1 MKDKPKAVTL
11 RHTEEAENEYV
22 ETREDYLVKGR
33 NGLESA
39 VIISDQLGNVWGGK
53 KLMEWEKVKFILR
66 TLNENNIK
74 YAIIGGI
81 AMGQHALP
89 RTTHDLDIL
98 VAVKDLGKVRK
109 LFKKH
114 YKGGTTVVQIYDIE
128 GTRLDVLPGKLRHR
142 VAALD
147 DAIDSH
153 LDEIPT
159 KVVSVRDMLIL
170 KLLAVADRKDATKAL
185 QDRADA
191 GQLLKYGKEFLSKED
206 IVYIAKN
213 VLLFGYTEEDAQKYR
228 ALVQWV
234 NDILAQ
240 LDMTDLIFPM
250 D

>member
-1 MKDKPKAVTL
+1 MKDKRKAVAL
-11 RHTEEAENEYV
+11 VDAEEVEKEYV

-39 VIISDQLGNVWGGK
+39 VLISDQLGNIWGGK
-53 KLMEWEKVKFILR
+53 KLMEWDKVKFILR
-66 TLNENNIK
+66 TLNDNNIQ
-74 YAIIGGI
+74 YAIIGGV

-98 VAVKDLGKVRK
+98 VATRDLGRVRK

-142 VAALD
+142 VAALE
-147 DAIDSH
+147 DAIDSN

-159 KVVSVRDMLIL
+159 KVVSVRDLVIL
-170 KLLAVADRKDATKAL
+170 KLFAIADRKDFLKKKR
-185 QDRADA
+185 DEADVA
-191 GQLLKYGKEFLSKED
+191 ELLGYGKDFISKED
-206 IVYIAKN
+206 ITYIARN

-228 ALVQWV
+228 TVVQWM
-234 NDILAQ
+234 NDMLEQ
-240 LDMTDLIFPM
+240 LDMKDLKFAL